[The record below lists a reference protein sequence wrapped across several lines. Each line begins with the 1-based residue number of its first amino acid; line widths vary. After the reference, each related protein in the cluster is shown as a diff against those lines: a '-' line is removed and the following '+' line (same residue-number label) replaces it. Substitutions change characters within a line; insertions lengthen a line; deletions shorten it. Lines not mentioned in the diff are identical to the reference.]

1 MKIYVDY
8 NILGRL
14 DEKFQ
19 NELKKSSIPHWKLDY
34 ESLPSIWKAHNEGK
48 IDLIT
53 CEDDCYME
61 FLDYKPEKIKN
72 YNKIE
77 EYFHSI
83 KHEHPEMSRKFDL
96 FKELK
101 KGELLICPFG
111 EYGFGSGPYGGG
123 QKENYDLLNQLRIM
137 LNRENKT
144 PHDDRDARHLMHCIL
159 YRCDYFLTMDYKT
172 IVDRFSSRYELI
184 EPYLIKKGYKLEVAN
199 PSKLLKI
206 LRKEASR
213 YPIRRCSRDRSR
225 SVKESFSDKM

>member
-1 MKIYVDY
+1 MQIYVDY

-19 NELKKSSIPHWKLDY
+19 NKLEKSSRPHWQLDY
-34 ESLPSIWKAHNEGK
+34 DSLPSIWKAHNEGK

-61 FLDYKPEKIKN
+61 FSDYKPEEIKN
-72 YNKIE
+72 YKDIE
-77 EYFHSI
+77 KRLPSPH
-83 KHEHPEMSRKFDL
+83 MRRKFGL
-96 FKELK
+96 FKKLR
-101 KGELLICPFG
+101 KGGLLICPYG

-184 EPYLIKKGYKLEVAN
+184 EPYLIKKGYKLEVAT

-206 LRKEASR
+206 LRKEG
-213 YPIRRCSRDRSR
+213 CL
-225 SVKESFSDKM
+225 